1 MEPIMRTLL
10 TMTLLLALA
19 PQPGGAADHLKVVA
33 TTADLGAIAAT
44 VGGDD
49 AEVTS
54 VARPTEDPH
63 FVDAKPSFIRLLN
76 QADVLI
82 EGGAALEAGWLPP
95 LLDSARNPRI
105 AVGAPGRIVASEA
118 VDLKDV
124 PSRLDRSLGDVHP
137 YGNPHYLLDP
147 VNGRLVAGAIARGLC
162 AVDGAHCETYTAN
175 AARFTAAL
183 DAKLPEWQ
191 QALAAARG
199 QKIVS
204 YHKNFDYLAE
214 RFGLE
219 VVGNLEPKPGI
230 PPSPT
235 HLAELVPRM
244 QTAKVRA
251 ILIEPYRERQTPD
264 FVATKTG
271 AQIVVLPIMPEG
283 RDYIA
288 FIDQDVR
295 ALAKALAP
303 S

>member
-1 MEPIMRTLL
+1 MQTMLTITLL
-10 TMTLLLALA
+10 FWLAIPA
-19 PQPGGAADHLKVVA
+19 TAADRLKVVA
-33 TTADLGAIAAT
+33 TTADFAAIATAI
-44 VGGDD
+44 GGDA
-49 AEVTS
+49 AEVTA

-105 AVGAPGRIVASEA
+105 AVGTPGRIVASDA
-118 VDLKDV
+118 VELKDV
-124 PSRLDRSLGDVHP
+124 PPRLDRSLGDVHP
-137 YGNPHYLLDP
+137 YGNPHFLLDP
-147 VNGRLVAGAIARGLC
+147 VNGRLVAAAIARGLC
-162 AVDGAHCETYTAN
+162 AVDGSRCDTYTAN

-183 DAKLPEWQ
+183 DAKMAEWR
-191 QALAAARG
+191 QALASARG
-199 QKIVS
+199 QKIVT
-204 YHKNFDYLAE
+204 YHKDFDYLAD
-214 RFGLE
+214 RFGLD

-244 QTAKVRA
+244 QAAKVRA
-251 ILIEPYRERQTPD
+251 ILIEPFRERQTPD
-264 FVATKTG
+264 FVADKTG
-271 AQIVVLPIMPEG
+271 AKVVVLPIMPAG
-283 RDYIA
+283 GDASDYIGL
-288 FIDQDVR
+288 IDHDVH

>member
-1 MEPIMRTLL
+1 MQTKL
-10 TMTLLLALA
+10 TITLLLSLALPA
-19 PQPGGAADHLKVVA
+19 TAADRLKVVA
-33 TTADLGAIAAT
+33 TTADFAAIAHA
-44 VGGDD
+44 VGGD
-49 AEVTS
+49 ATEVTAI
-54 VARPTEDPH
+54 ARPTEDPH

-105 AVGAPGRIVASEA
+105 AVGTPGRIVASDA
-118 VDLKDV
+118 VELKDV
-124 PSRLDRSLGDVHP
+124 PPRLDRSLGDVHP
-137 YGNPHYLLDP
+137 YGNPHFLLDP

-162 AVDGAHCETYTAN
+162 VVDGTRCDTYTAN
-175 AARFTAAL
+175 AGRFTAAL

-191 QALAAARG
+191 EMLAPARG
-199 QKIVS
+199 QKIVT
-204 YHKNFDYLAE
+204 YHKDFDYLAE
-214 RFGLE
+214 RFGLD

-244 QTAKVRA
+244 QAAKVRA
-251 ILIEPYRERQTPD
+251 ILIEPFRERQTPD
-264 FVATKTG
+264 FVASKTG
-271 AQIVVLPIMPEG
+271 ATVVVLPIMPES
-283 RDYIA
+283 RDAPDYIGL
-288 FIDQDVR
+288 IDHDVR

>member
-1 MEPIMRTLL
+1 MRTMLTIASLL
-10 TMTLLLALA
+10 VVMARPA
-19 PQPGGAADHLKVVA
+19 GAGDRLKVVA
-33 TTADLGAIAAT
+33 TTADLAAIATA
-44 VGGDD
+44 VGGD
-49 AEVTS
+49 ATEVTA
-54 VARPTEDPH
+54 VARATEDPH

-95 LLDSARNPRI
+95 LVDSARNPRI
-105 AVGAPGRIVASEA
+105 AVGGRGRIVASEA
-118 VDLKDV
+118 VELKDV
-124 PSRLDRSLGDVHP
+124 PTRLDRSQGDVHP

-147 VNGRLVAGAIARGLC
+147 LNGRLVAGAIARGLC
-162 AVDGAHCETYTAN
+162 AVDQPHCDVYDAN
-175 AARFTAAL
+175 AARFTTAL
-183 DAKLPEWQ
+183 DAKMPEWQ
-191 QALAAARG
+191 QALAPARG

-204 YHKNFDYLAE
+204 YHKNFDYLAG

-219 VVGNLEPKPGI
+219 VVGYLEPKPGI

-244 QTAKVRA
+244 QAAKVRA

-264 FVATKTG
+264 FVAGKTG
-271 AQIVVLPIMPEG
+271 AKVVVVPIMPDG
-283 RDYIA
+283 RDAKGYVE
-288 FIDQDVR
+288 FIDHDVH

>member
-1 MEPIMRTLL
+1 MRTLL
-10 TMTLLLALA
+10 KITLLFSLLALPA
-19 PQPGGAADHLKVVA
+19 GAADRLKIVA
-33 TTADLGAIAAT
+33 TTADLAAIAAA
-44 VGGDD
+44 VGGDA
-49 AEVTS
+49 AEVTA
-54 VARPTEDPH
+54 VARATEDPH

-95 LLDSARNPRI
+95 LLDSARNARI
-105 AVGAPGRIVASEA
+105 AVGAPGRIVASDA
-118 VDLKDV
+118 VQLKDV
-124 PSRLDRSLGDVHP
+124 PPRLDRSLGDVHP

-147 VNGRLVAGAIARGLC
+147 ANGGLVAGAIARGLC
-162 AVDGAHCETYTAN
+162 GADGPHCDAYTAN

-183 DAKLPEWQ
+183 DAKMPEWQ
-191 QALAAARG
+191 QALAPARG

-235 HLAELVPRM
+235 HLADLVPRM
-244 QTAKVRA
+244 QAAKVRA

-264 FVATKTG
+264 FVANKTG
-271 AQIVVLPIMPEG
+271 AQIVVLPIMPDG

-288 FIDQDVR
+288 FIDHDVR
-295 ALAKALAP
+295 TLAKALAP